1 MYSRVQQSQLRANG
15 EGFIETIHV
24 GVWPM
29 LCKRRNVNLEK
40 YQQLFRH
47 SVHGLISEFGQILH
61 CSRLQVTPSLRTLR
75 LKKVP
80 LNVNVMCT
88 SVF

>member
-1 MYSRVQQSQLRANG
+1 MLTLKNANSYLDTQFMASSPSLGKYSIA
-15 EGFIETIHV
+15 
-24 GVWPM
+24 
-29 LCKRRNVNLEK
+29 LE
-40 YQQLFRH
+40 
-47 SVHGLISEFGQILH
+47 
-61 CSRLQVTPSLRTLR
+61 LQVTPSLRTLR